1 MLQLQTAPGA
11 DAARNDQTRQE
22 MQKESSSGDRH
33 LVGLGRAATEVSRG
47 PAPSAARMAAPGERL
62 CPFPPA
68 RCQTMVSYSREGNA
82 CARDT
87 ELQGG
92 SRGRNGEGGTWLIPV
107 LPPARGEERQSACS
121 GSCVQVIEGPS
132 LPQPAVCPE
141 ESTLQS
147 ENEGVCSSQRTCK
160 QRVSQAAA

>member
-1 MLQLQTAPGA
+1 MLQLQAAPGA

-47 PAPSAARMAAPGERL
+47 PAPSAVRTAAPGERL

-68 RCQTMVSYSREGNA
+68 RRQTMVSYSREGNA

-87 ELQGG
+87 GLQRQQRSERGG
-92 SRGRNGEGGTWLIPV
+92 WNVAGPCPPSSGRGREDKVPRLLHASDGRPIPV
-107 LPPARGEERQSACS
+107 PACGAPRGKHFAEQE
-121 GSCVQVIEGPS
+121 
-132 LPQPAVCPE
+132 
-141 ESTLQS
+141 
-147 ENEGVCSSQRTCK
+147 
-160 QRVSQAAA
+160 